1 MKKFIQKRLYII
13 LLILFILSYLFLIF
27 LYYKNGL
34 SKIDNFIYN
43 NLYFNNYITIFF
55 KIITNFGSALIFILI
70 TIALLI
76 ICKNKKY
83 SIYIGINLLL
93 SFTINYGFKI
103 LFRRDRPIDI
113 NLIEEIGYSFPSGHT
128 TVSTAFYGFIIY
140 LIYKSTIS
148 KKIKK
153 ILIPIIS
160 ILILLIGISR
170 IYLGVHYATDV
181 LASYTLSIIYLL
193 LFIKYTHINK
203 TITIKK

>member
-140 LIYKSTIS
+140 LIYKSSIS